1 MAREEYVERDK
12 DGQQEIPESLF
23 DLMSDLQHYT
33 VLARDRRAEIDP
45 NFFTY
50 RRTRAFLCVGF
61 QTGFAEVLLLPF
73 LSPLAVGTIYGVV
86 PIFGHAPLNLFE
98 RYYGEFL
105 PVWIPLLITFF
116 LCRQVLIGEGPLWN
130 VGFRRFLE
138 GRSIILLVGG
148 LFTYFALKLVQLNL
162 PPERLSALTQ
172 PVHLPQMSQEWV
184 FRAMDFWA
192 AIHPYLTQAGYF
204 ALVQCLAAL
213 FLPWMCLAVFEF
225 RNRRAR
231 EKAKAILS

>member
-1 MAREEYVERDK
+1 
-12 DGQQEIPESLF
+12 
-23 DLMSDLQHYT
+23 
-33 VLARDRRAEIDP
+33 
-45 NFFTY
+45 
-50 RRTRAFLCVGF
+50 
-61 QTGFAEVLLLPF
+61 
-73 LSPLAVGTIYGVV
+73 
-86 PIFGHAPLNLFE
+86 
-98 RYYGEFL
+98 
-105 PVWIPLLITFF
+105 
-116 LCRQVLIGEGPLWN
+116 
-130 VGFRRFLE
+130 
-138 GRSIILLVGG
+138 
-148 LFTYFALKLVQLNL
+148 
-162 PPERLSALTQ
+162 LTQ